1 MDPTTVDAII
11 AVAFFFALVT
21 VVKIISEGLLKRKV
35 LAAHMSVD
43 LTREFV
49 AWTRDAGRD
58 DALKWGLVW
67 IGIGSGLV
75 LIDWLPY
82 DVTDPIA
89 YGLIFIFGGVAL
101 LVYRSI
107 TARAEPRRETTS
119 RIDED

>member
-1 MDPTTVDAII
+1 MDPATVDAI
-11 AVAFFFALVT
+11 ALVAFFFALVA

-35 LAAHMSVD
+35 LAAHISAD

-75 LIDWLPY
+75 LIDWLPF
-82 DVTDPIA
+82 DATDPIA

-101 LVYRSI
+101 LVYRTM
-107 TARAEPRRETTS
+107 TARAEPRRES
-119 RIDED
+119 VSPIDED